1 MESLQGNIRIKT
13 LRDIGP
19 NYWSEYHATNDA
31 NYFNEKTGKIL
42 LFSGKVIDQFDCMA
56 KRWIEKHGR
65 SSKWESL
72 GFPKDLSKFR
82 TEYYVNRVPERIRD
96 HHNEEKSKFRVVIQN
111 VTGTINNI
119 RTVYAC
125 ALHKRH
131 LTNNSLHNLYI
142 GKNDRELFYYLG
154 IINSFCLDWQA
165 RIKVATNLNKFILE
179 SFLLPSYDDANEQI
193 REEVADISFW
203 LSKVCSDFDELQN
216 VFSKRTYKSRE
227 EAIVRLNGLVATL
240 YGFDKK
246 DIEFILTY
254 FQLTED
260 SLKRK
265 ILEAMSIGNP
275 MTTVL

>member
-1 MESLQGNIRIKT
+1 
-13 LRDIGP
+13 
-19 NYWSEYHATNDA
+19 
-31 NYFNEKTGKIL
+31 
-42 LFSGKVIDQFDCMA
+42 
-56 KRWIEKHGR
+56 
-65 SSKWESL
+65 
-72 GFPKDLSKFR
+72 
-82 TEYYVNRVPERIRD
+82 
-96 HHNEEKSKFRVVIQN
+96 
-111 VTGTINNI
+111 
-119 RTVYAC
+119 
-125 ALHKRH
+125 
-131 LTNNSLHNLYI
+131 
-142 GKNDRELFYYLG
+142 
-154 IINSFCLDWQA
+154 
-165 RIKVATNLNKFILE
+165 VATNLNKFILE